1 MGESPSLWTWV
12 SLKATFKTLSFMPE
26 MIASRRLQRA
36 TSMVIRSINT
46 QLLGAVS
53 LHPTMREVDF
63 HVTNLSS
70 LPPARLVKVINGLE
84 SVNMNFTSF
93 NHEQT
98 EAVPLSVSSDHSKV
112 RKLDLGNSAF
122 SISVSEAPVCRSS
135 IRQIEATL
143 RNVPLIDISSSMVTI
158 NLMSAACSKLLELNL
173 DNTQMTGV
181 QANEIFTFVAEAK
194 TPPKVL
200 RIGHN
205 QLSSAGADLM
215 GDAVGRLTELDMCQ
229 TSLLPDQVS
238 SSSSSSSLSPSQP
251 LNLLLSDQ
259 VTRSKLSSVLPPEI
273 SRD

>member
-53 LHPTMREVDF
+53 LHPTMREVDL

-143 RNVPLIDISSSMVTI
+143 RNVPLIDI
-158 NLMSAACSKLLELNL
+158 
-173 DNTQMTGV
+173 
-181 QANEIFTFVAEAK
+181 
-194 TPPKVL
+194 
-200 RIGHN
+200 
-205 QLSSAGADLM
+205 
-215 GDAVGRLTELDMCQ
+215 
-229 TSLLPDQVS
+229 LPF
-238 SSSSSSSLSPSQP
+238 
-251 LNLLLSDQ
+251 
-259 VTRSKLSSVLPPEI
+259 
-273 SRD
+273 

>member
-53 LHPTMREVDF
+53 LHPTMREVDL

-70 LPPARLVKVINGLE
+70 LPPAINGLE